1 MLYPDGTARVSNMQK
16 AVWKGVRAWTR
27 RVLEKAGE
35 KIMDV
40 DLDGDE
46 PDGIS
51 SGPPDEGVGDSTR
64 AM

>member
-1 MLYPDGTARVSNMQK
+1 MATITSEYSNAAQ

-40 DLDGDE
+40 DLEDD
-46 PDGIS
+46 D
-51 SGPPDEGVGDSTR
+51 DYEGVPTATSEEVGDSSSQEF
-64 AM
+64 